1 MKKRILLIIT
11 GSVAAYKAL
20 DLIRLLKKSDYQV
33 TPLMTKAAKEFITPL
48 LVSSISGSE
57 VYQDLFSL
65 DEEAKMGH
73 INLSRENDLILVAPA
88 SADIVSKIYNATADD
103 LASTVLLASNK
114 PIFLVPAMNEKMWLN
129 ENNQRNVKN
138 LRENGVTILEPKT
151 DILACGEFGVGK
163 MMEVEEIFAKIEDFF
178 NNKKT
183 LTGKNIIVT
192 SGATYEAIDP
202 VRFIGNYSSGKQ
214 GIEIAQKLH
223 ELGANV
229 TLIAANIHENVSL
242 NSQNIIR
249 VKTANE
255 MMDEVNKNIN
265 NTDIFISCAAVSDF
279 KPKNYSNKKIKKGE
293 DSFAKIDL
301 VVNVDILKTIGNSK
315 DRPKIV
321 IGFAAESDNLIE
333 NAHKKLKEKN
343 CDLIIAN
350 NIENGQIFG
359 SNYNKISIISKNKHE
374 DFDKMTKAQVA
385 ILLAERLVKIIEKN

>member
-1 MKKRILLIIT
+1 
-11 GSVAAYKAL
+11 
-20 DLIRLLKKSDYQV
+20 
-33 TPLMTKAAKEFITPL
+33 
-48 LVSSISGSE
+48 
-57 VYQDLFSL
+57 
-65 DEEAKMGH
+65 MGH

-88 SADIVSKIYNATADD
+88 SADIISKIYNATADD

-138 LRENGVTILEPKT
+138 LRENGVRILEPKT

-255 MMDEVNKNIN
+255 MMDEVNKNIK

-359 SNYNKISIISKNKHE
+359 SNYNKISIISKNKQE

-385 ILLAERLVKIIEKN
+385 ILLAEKLVKIIEKN